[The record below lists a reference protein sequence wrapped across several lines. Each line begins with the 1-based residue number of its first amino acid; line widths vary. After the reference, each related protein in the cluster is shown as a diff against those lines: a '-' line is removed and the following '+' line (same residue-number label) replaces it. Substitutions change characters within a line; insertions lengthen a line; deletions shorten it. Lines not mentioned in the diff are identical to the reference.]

1 MGPRRGSSVALLYDP
16 GRAARNRE
24 RQRAV
29 WAVLAALLI
38 RAPARAELFPIN
50 PTVKKIVDAISADR
64 IAANIRKLQSF
75 GTRHTLSDQNDPN
88 RGIGAARR
96 WIEAELRRYSPRL
109 QVRLDTH
116 RVARQGRITRD
127 VELSN
132 VVAELPGTVDKQRR
146 IIIAAHYDTVAL
158 RAWRSS
164 DEAAIPG
171 LRVREADPNAPA
183 PGANDDGS
191 GTAAVMEIARVM
203 SRFEFE
209 KTVEFVLFAGE
220 EQGLIGS
227 RLYAEQARKAKRQ
240 IEAVLNNDI
249 IGSIESG
256 DGRIDNT
263 TVRIFSAGPE
273 DSGSRQLARYI
284 KDVGE
289 RYVPSMQADVIFRAD
304 RFGRGGDHMPFEQ
317 EGYSA
322 VRFSSAEE
330 NYSHQHTATDTIENM
345 SPAYTARVA
354 RINAAALASLALA
367 PKPPVVTA
375 PPPVILVGLIPF
387 VSGPGAPRI
396 LLSSGKSRYDAL
408 LRWRNEKPEPDLA
421 GYIVLIRRTTA
432 PFWERRIFVGNVT
445 EFLMPGMSINE
456 VVFGVQAVDRDGNAS
471 LVSAYTL
478 PEYPRV
484 RSEDR

>member
-1 MGPRRGSSVALLYDP
+1 MSSLC
-16 GRAARNRE
+16 
-24 RQRAV
+24 
-29 WAVLAALLI
+29 
-38 RAPARAELFPIN
+38 RAELFPVN
-50 PTVKKIVDAISADR
+50 PAVKKIVDGMSEER
-64 IAANIRKLQSF
+64 IAANIRKLESF

-96 WIEAELRRYSPRL
+96 WIESELRSYSPRL
-109 QVRLDTH
+109 QVRVDTH
-116 RVARQGRITRD
+116 RVKKQGRITRD

-132 VVAELPGTVDKQRR
+132 VIAEQPGTLDKQRCV
-146 IIIAAHYDTVAL
+146 IVAAHYDTVAL

-164 DEAAIPG
+164 DEAIIPG
-171 LRVREADPNAPA
+171 LQVREADPNAPA
-183 PGANDDGS
+183 PGADDDGS
-191 GTAAVMEIARVM
+191 GTAAVMEMARVM
-203 SRFEFE
+203 SRFEFD

-227 RLYAEQARKAKRQ
+227 RLYAEESRKAKRQ

-256 DGRIDNT
+256 DGHIDNT
-263 TVRIFSAGPE
+263 TVRVFSAGPE

-289 RYVPSMQADVIFRAD
+289 RYVPAMQVDVIFRAD
-304 RFGRGGDHMPFEQ
+304 RFGRGGDHTAFEQ

-330 NYSHQHTATDTIENM
+330 NYSHQHTATDTVENM

-354 RINAAALASLALA
+354 RVNAAALASLALA
-367 PKPPVVTA
+367 PKPPAVTA
-375 PPPVILVGLIPF
+375 PPQVILAGLIPF
-387 VSGPGAPRI
+387 VSGRGTPRV
-396 LLSSGKSRYDAL
+396 LLSSGKSRYDAQL
-408 LRWRNEKPEPDLA
+408 KWRNEKPEPDLA
-421 GYIVLIRRTTA
+421 GYVVLIRATTA

-445 EFLMPGMSINE
+445 ECLMPGMSINE
-456 VVFGVQAVDRDGNAS
+456 SVFGVQAVDRDGNAS

-478 PEYPRV
+478 PEFPRV
-484 RSEDR
+484 RVKTY